1 MSRGMPAPLTITMQ
15 IHIPDPAYTGSRRM
29 HTGFR
34 VALEIAAAF
43 VALLWA
49 VLAFNWALDLDLQRY
64 GVRPRD
70 AHGLVGILAAPL
82 LHANFEHLLAN
93 SLPLLVLGTVMLH
106 LYPTPALR
114 VFVAVY
120 LGPGVAVWL
129 FGRDDTVHI
138 GASGIA
144 YGLVAYILVAG
155 LLRRDRR
162 AIAASLLVCFMYGAL
177 VWGVLPIEAGASR
190 ESHLAGALIG
200 LACALVF
207 RRLDIPPRLRYSW
220 ETEPGAYDQAPDD
233 PLPALRSFDSGPIP
247 PDRPT
252 LH

>member
-1 MSRGMPAPLTITMQ
+1 MQ
-15 IHIPDPAYTGSRRM
+15 VHIPDPAYTGSRRVR
-29 HTGFR
+29 TGFR
-34 VALEIAAAF
+34 VAFEIAAAF

-70 AHGLVGILAAPL
+70 VHGLIGILVAPL
-82 LHANFEHLLAN
+82 LHANFAHLLAN

-106 LYPTPALR
+106 LYSTAVVR
-114 VFVAVY
+114 VILAAY
-120 LGPGVAVWL
+120 LLPGIAVWL
-129 FGRDDTVHI
+129 FARDSVHI
-138 GASGIA
+138 GASGVA
-144 YGLVAYILVAG
+144 YGLFAYILVAG

-177 VWGVLPIEAGASR
+177 VWGVLPIEPGASW
-190 ESHLAGALIG
+190 ETHLAGALTG
-200 LACALVF
+200 VVCALVF

-220 ETEPGAYDQAPDD
+220 EAEPDAGDWAQDD
-233 PLPALRSFDSGPIP
+233 GLAQLRSFDTSAMP
-247 PDRPT
+247 PDRTT

>member
-1 MSRGMPAPLTITMQ
+1 VQVHS
-15 IHIPDPAYTGSRRM
+15 PDPAYTGSRRVRA
-29 HTGFR
+29 GFR
-34 VALEIAAAF
+34 VALEISGAF
-43 VALLWA
+43 VAVLWV
-49 VLAFNWALDLDLQRY
+49 VLAFNWALDLDMQRY

-70 AHGLVGILAAPL
+70 ARGLIGILVAPL
-82 LHANFEHLLAN
+82 LHGDFAHLLSN

-106 LYPTPALR
+106 LYPTAAVR
-114 VFVAVY
+114 VFAAVY
-120 LGPGVAVWL
+120 LVPGIAVWL
-129 FGRDDTVHI
+129 FGRDSVHI

-177 VWGVLPIEAGASR
+177 VWGVLPIEPGASW
-190 ESHLAGALIG
+190 ETHLAGSLIG
-200 LACALVF
+200 IVCALVF
-207 RRLDIPPRLRYSW
+207 RRVDIPPRVRYSW
-220 ETEPGAYDQAPDD
+220 EIEPDMVDQARDD
-233 PLPALRSFDSGPIP
+233 GVPQLKSFDPGPMP

>member
-1 MSRGMPAPLTITMQ
+1 MQ
-15 IHIPDPAYTGSRRM
+15 VHSPDPAYTGSRRVRA
-29 HTGFR
+29 GFR
-34 VALEIAAAF
+34 VALEISGAF
-43 VALLWA
+43 VALLWV
-49 VLAFNWALDLDLQRY
+49 VLAFNWALDLDMQRY

-70 AHGLVGILAAPL
+70 ARGLIGILVAPL
-82 LHANFEHLLAN
+82 LHGDFAHLLSN

-106 LYPTPALR
+106 LYPTAAVR
-114 VFVAVY
+114 VFAAVY
-120 LGPGVAVWL
+120 LVPGIAVWL
-129 FGRDDTVHI
+129 FGRDSVHI

-177 VWGVLPIEAGASR
+177 VWGVLPIEPGASW
-190 ESHLAGALIG
+190 ETHLAGSLTGIV
-200 LACALVF
+200 CALVF
-207 RRLDIPPRLRYSW
+207 RRVDIPPRVRYSW
-220 ETEPGAYDQAPDD
+220 EIEPEMVDQAQDD
-233 PLPALRSFDSGPIP
+233 GVPQLSTFDPGPMP